1 LSVVK
6 EGFLVQTEK
15 PAQSKT
21 SWCDLYFPCPLSEHG
36 IVRGPASDQNDCKS
50 ALYVISLKKNK
61 TPTGPDQTI
70 GVGSWNKSI
79 SKQPNG
85 NVGRYDLPPRKDLS
99 LATCLPKEF
108 LSNDLW
114 INGVKRRLF
123 RRLPF
128 LLKTIKKKKKIQ
140 TKAELRVK
148 HVFLNN
154 YFVWEFIFKK
164 FRFEYF

>member
-1 LSVVK
+1 LS
-6 EGFLVQTEK
+6 EHRSLPNQRPLGATY
-15 PAQSKT
+15 T
-21 SWCDLYFPCPLSEHG
+21 FPCPLSEHG

-108 LSNDLW
+108 T
-114 INGVKRRLF
+114 RQRLVDQWF
-123 RRLPF
+123 
-128 LLKTIKKKKKIQ
+128 
-140 TKAELRVK
+140 
-148 HVFLNN
+148 
-154 YFVWEFIFKK
+154 
-164 FRFEYF
+164 